1 MMNLEK
7 EHKRSTIMSAK
18 KKELV
23 DQIMWL
29 EHNNNVLNNTLD
41 QQAKNFEVL
50 KGGLIEKVRSMPK
63 TDIKMPDDSV
73 IYYLPLDDVLKII
86 LEN

>member
-1 MMNLEK
+1 MLHIEK
-7 EHKRSTIMSAK
+7 EHKRSTLMTAK

-23 DQIMWL
+23 DQIMYL
-29 EHNNNVLNNTLD
+29 EHNNNVLNNALD

-50 KGGLIEKVRSMPK
+50 KGELIEKVRSMPK
-63 TDIKMPDDSV
+63 TDIDMPDGSV
-73 IYYLPLDDVLKII
+73 MYYLPLDDVLKII